1 MRKMLCLL
9 LMLAML
15 TPCLPAL
22 AEDTDALDVILLS
35 SASIEP
41 LQETLRPGKAVTLR
55 FTSPVDGTVT
65 LLLRNAETLETV
77 LPVAKDY
84 PVTAGENQ
92 MLWNG
97 TYEGVFAPEGIY
109 RLVAQF
115 SDGSEADTAI
125 LVGQIAPFLTSIS
138 ALEST
143 EDGEVHLSFYASEN
157 GRLTLGL
164 WGASWSLLENIDISA
179 GTNEVTVD
187 ATALS
192 PDTVAISLTLTDDTG
207 YCSNEEHVAVNPASF
222 GILPTA
228 TLTADHPPRRRH
240 PRRRRPHADAIPYA
254 DGSSDTI
261 PHAVALTHTL
271 AHADPE
277 HHLHAVLRQP
287 V

>member
-1 MRKMLCLL
+1 M
-9 LMLAML
+9 
-15 TPCLPAL
+15 
-22 AEDTDALDVILLS
+22 
-35 SASIEP
+35 
-41 LQETLRPGKAVTLR
+41 
-55 FTSPVDGTVT
+55 
-65 LLLRNAETLETV
+65 

-143 EDGEVHLSFYASEN
+143 EDGEVRLSFYASEN

-164 WGASWSLLENIDISA
+164 WGASWSLLKNIDISA

-228 TLTADHPPRRRH
+228 TPTAEPSPRRRR
-240 PRRRRPHADAIPYA
+240 PRPPSRPHADAIPHA

-261 PHAVALTHTL
+261 PHAVALAHTL

>member
-9 LMLAML
+9 LLLAML

-65 LLLRNAETLETV
+65 LLLRDAETLETV

-143 EDGEVHLSFYASEN
+143 EDGEVRLSFYASEN

-164 WGASWSLLENIDISA
+164 WGASWSLLKNIDISA

-228 TLTADHPPRRRH
+228 TPPAEPSPTPTASPTPPARNR
-240 PRRRRPHADAIPYA
+240 
-254 DGSSDTI
+254 STI
-261 PHAVALTHTL
+261 I
-271 AHADPE
+271 
-277 HHLHAVLRQP
+277 
-287 V
+287 

>member
-9 LMLAML
+9 LLLAML

-97 TYEGVFAPEGIY
+97 TYEGVFAPEGDPTGLW
-109 RLVAQF
+109 R
-115 SDGSEADTAI
+115 SSPT
-125 LVGQIAPFLTSIS
+125 GQKRTPPFWW
-138 ALEST
+138 
-143 EDGEVHLSFYASEN
+143 
-157 GRLTLGL
+157 GRL
-164 WGASWSLLENIDISA
+164 
-179 GTNEVTVD
+179 
-187 ATALS
+187 
-192 PDTVAISLTLTDDTG
+192 
-207 YCSNEEHVAVNPASF
+207 
-222 GILPTA
+222 
-228 TLTADHPPRRRH
+228 
-240 PRRRRPHADAIPYA
+240 RP
-254 DGSSDTI
+254 S
-261 PHAVALTHTL
+261 
-271 AHADPE
+271 
-277 HHLHAVLRQP
+277 
-287 V
+287 

>member
-1 MRKMLCLL
+1 MHYDWRNHH
-9 LMLAML
+9 AENA
-15 TPCLPAL
+15 LPA
-22 AEDTDALDVILLS
+22 AVAGNAHAVFASPCGGYGRAGCHFALQCLHR
-35 SASIEP
+35 AA
-41 LQETLRPGKAVTLR
+41 QETLRPGKAVTLR

-143 EDGEVHLSFYASEN
+143 EDGEVRLSFYASEN

-207 YCSNEEHVAVNPASF
+207 YC
-222 GILPTA
+222 
-228 TLTADHPPRRRH
+228 
-240 PRRRRPHADAIPYA
+240 
-254 DGSSDTI
+254 
-261 PHAVALTHTL
+261 
-271 AHADPE
+271 
-277 HHLHAVLRQP
+277 
-287 V
+287 

>member
-65 LLLRNAETLETV
+65 LLLRDSETLETV

-143 EDGEVHLSFYASEN
+143 EDGEVRLSFYASEN

-192 PDTVAISLTLTDDTG
+192 PDTVAISLTLTDNTG
-207 YCSNEEHVAVNPASF
+207 YCSNEEHVLSL
-222 GILPTA
+222 I
-228 TLTADHPPRRRH
+228 H
-240 PRRRRPHADAIPYA
+240 I
-254 DGSSDTI
+254 
-261 PHAVALTHTL
+261 
-271 AHADPE
+271 
-277 HHLHAVLRQP
+277 
-287 V
+287 

>member
-22 AEDTDALDVILLS
+22 SEDTDALDVILLS

-65 LLLRNAETLETV
+65 LLLRNSETLETV

-143 EDGEVHLSFYASEN
+143 EDGEVRLSFYASEN

-164 WGASWSLLENIDISA
+164 WGRKLVAA
-179 GTNEVTVD
+179 G
-187 ATALS
+187 
-192 PDTVAISLTLTDDTG
+192 
-207 YCSNEEHVAVNPASF
+207 EH
-222 GILPTA
+222 
-228 TLTADHPPRRRH
+228 
-240 PRRRRPHADAIPYA
+240 
-254 DGSSDTI
+254 
-261 PHAVALTHTL
+261 
-271 AHADPE
+271 
-277 HHLHAVLRQP
+277 
-287 V
+287 

>member
-65 LLLRNAETLETV
+65 LLLRNSETLETV

-109 RLVAQF
+109 RLV
-115 SDGSEADTAI
+115 
-125 LVGQIAPFLTSIS
+125 
-138 ALEST
+138 
-143 EDGEVHLSFYASEN
+143 
-157 GRLTLGL
+157 
-164 WGASWSLLENIDISA
+164 
-179 GTNEVTVD
+179 
-187 ATALS
+187 
-192 PDTVAISLTLTDDTG
+192 
-207 YCSNEEHVAVNPASF
+207 VNF
-222 GILPTA
+222 
-228 TLTADHPPRRRH
+228 
-240 PRRRRPHADAIPYA
+240 
-254 DGSSDTI
+254 
-261 PHAVALTHTL
+261 
-271 AHADPE
+271 
-277 HHLHAVLRQP
+277 
-287 V
+287 